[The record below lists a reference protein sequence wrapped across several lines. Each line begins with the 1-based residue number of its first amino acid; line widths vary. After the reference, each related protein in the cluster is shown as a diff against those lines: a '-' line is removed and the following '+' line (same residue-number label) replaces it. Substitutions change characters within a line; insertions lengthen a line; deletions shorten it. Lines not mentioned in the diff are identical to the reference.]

1 MPRKYPFIRQTGFKD
16 CAAACVYMII
26 KYYHGFISMNEL
38 NERLK
43 ITRNGTTAYHIV
55 KTLETLGFKA
65 YGYKGKYQDLK
76 KQPVPF
82 IANVIINNSYKHFM
96 VVYEIHDDYL
106 LVADPRDKIC
116 KIKVTDFKEIWTEV
130 SIHMYPIKA
139 IVNKKNISVKFLLK
153 KLVISNKKFFFGL
166 LFLSLLISLITI
178 ILSFFLQMIFDN
190 IRQTYIIKIFI
201 FFFLLFL
208 GKIFLEFLR
217 NFLLIILNKKIDK
230 YLTNKVFSQI
240 IHLPYSYYH
249 GKTSGEVL
257 SRINDLEALKNLF
270 TNVILIL
277 FTNLPLLIMS
287 MLILVMLNFSFF
299 LVVFLI
305 FIIYILITLLFSK
318 KLNHLVFAEKYQK
331 AETFSYMTESIRGFE
346 TIKGLGL
353 ENKVINKFKGLYQ
366 KQLLSTYSL
375 NKFYNWVFLLKEFI
389 DVAGQFVLIFLA
401 LLSAQK
407 GILSPS
413 FLITYLILTSYFFT
427 ALKTI
432 LNFDLEIKEALEAV
446 KRIMDLTYYKD
457 DKKYLNELKI
467 NNIEVKNL
475 YYSYDD
481 VNFILKHIDLCIQT
495 GEKILITGSSGS
507 GKSTL
512 LKLIMKF
519 YKIPNNYIY
528 LNKVDINKI
537 SNEIINNNI
546 VYIGQNETFFTGTL
560 LDNLLIRGDNYIKG
574 VQVSMLQ
581 DVISKD
587 SLGYYMLLEEN
598 AFNLSGGQ
606 KQRLA
611 LARSLQ
617 NFNILLIDEGLSQVS
632 ISMER
637 QILKNIF
644 RAFPNKTV
652 IVVTHRLDNL
662 DLFARYI
669 KLEKGKIIIDAKRR

>member
-1 MPRKYPFIRQTGFKD
+1 
-16 CAAACVYMII
+16 
-26 KYYHGFISMNEL
+26 
-38 NERLK
+38 
-43 ITRNGTTAYHIV
+43 
-55 KTLETLGFKA
+55 
-65 YGYKGKYQDLK
+65 
-76 KQPVPF
+76 
-82 IANVIINNSYKHFM
+82 
-96 VVYEIHDDYL
+96 
-106 LVADPRDKIC
+106 
-116 KIKVTDFKEIWTEV
+116 
-130 SIHMYPIKA
+130 MY
-139 IVNKKNISVKFLLK
+139 
-153 KLVISNKKFFFGL
+153 
-166 LFLSLLISLITI
+166 
-178 ILSFFLQMIFDN
+178 
-190 IRQTYIIKIFI
+190 
-201 FFFLLFL
+201 
-208 GKIFLEFLR
+208 
-217 NFLLIILNKKIDK
+217 
-230 YLTNKVFSQI
+230 
-240 IHLPYSYYH
+240 
-249 GKTSGEVL
+249 
-257 SRINDLEALKNLF
+257 
-270 TNVILIL
+270 
-277 FTNLPLLIMS
+277 
-287 MLILVMLNFSFF
+287 
-299 LVVFLI
+299 
-305 FIIYILITLLFSK
+305 
-318 KLNHLVFAEKYQK
+318 
-331 AETFSYMTESIRGFE
+331 
-346 TIKGLGL
+346 
-353 ENKVINKFKGLYQ
+353 
-366 KQLLSTYSL
+366 
-375 NKFYNWVFLLKEFI
+375 
-389 DVAGQFVLIFLA
+389 
-401 LLSAQK
+401 
-407 GILSPS
+407 
-413 FLITYLILTSYFFT
+413 
-427 ALKTI
+427 
-432 LNFDLEIKEALEAV
+432 
-446 KRIMDLTYYKD
+446 
-457 DKKYLNELKI
+457 
-467 NNIEVKNL
+467 
-475 YYSYDD
+475 

-519 YKIPNNYIY
+519 YKISNNYIY